1 MDDQA
6 SSPDTSAFPAETVTW
21 LAGNGGRTVLTI
33 GGPALEAALREPGN
47 DVRRVAAD
55 ELLPLPA
62 ADHTVDVVVVA
73 DELPADLMEVARV
86 LRPGGHLALVVSDRD
101 RRIPWARK
109 LDAAI
114 GAEVRDAPAASL
126 VSSSLFGF
134 VDETTQRSW
143 QVVNRESL
151 AALLPTL
158 PALAGLAPADRAE
171 RVAAALALYDDY
183 GRGVDG
189 MQLPWVLRC
198 YRATVV
204 ENAYLPPRP
213 RRDPAATEESVAEA
227 DESLPDTPAA
237 ATPPDTEVFTFSA
250 DEFDDTGMLLI
261 DFR

>member
-21 LAGNGGRTVLTI
+21 LAGNGGRTVLAI

-55 ELLPLPA
+55 ELPLPV
-62 ADHTVDVVVVA
+62 ADHTVDVVVAA
-73 DELPADLMEVARV
+73 DELPPDLMEVARV

-114 GAEVRDAPAASL
+114 GAEVRDEPAAGL
-126 VSSSLFGF
+126 VSSPLFGF

-151 AALLPTL
+151 AALLPML
-158 PALAGLAPADRAE
+158 PALAGLDPADRAE

-189 MQLPWVLRC
+189 MQLPWLLRC

-213 RRDPAATEESVAEA
+213 RQDPTGAEARAEEA
-227 DESLPDTPAA
+227 DEYQPDRPTA
-237 ATPPDTEVFTFSA
+237 ATSPDTEEFTFSA